1 MTKSIENI
9 PACNELN
16 PLAMDLIGRLNM
28 LNKSEFVNGDMSP
41 SKVSLRWSVQD
52 FRRM

>member
-16 PLAMDLIGRLNM
+16 PLAMDLIGRLN
-28 LNKSEFVNGDMSP
+28 KSEFVNGGMSAA
-41 SKVSLRWSVQD
+41 KVSLRWPVKG
-52 FRRM
+52 FRRI

>member
-16 PLAMDLIGRLNM
+16 PLAKDLIGRLNT
-28 LNKSEFVNGDMSP
+28 SEFVNGGMP
-41 SKVSLRWSVQD
+41 PAKKSLR
-52 FRRM
+52 